1 MGRFMT
7 DLRLRFGALYR
18 EQVAEKTKEN
28 RDTRLREGMWMNHA
42 PTGYKFVFE
51 GGEGTRR
58 LLAPDPDTAPVVR
71 ELFRL
76 MASGVSQK
84 KAASQLCVNETTIV
98 WQRDNP
104 LYTGLVYKHRVKA
117 RALPDLTYA
126 GLWAQALDPDCDF
139 LYPGRHKA
147 IIESET
153 WDKLQ
158 ARHRRREGHGPKGR
172 GPSATLALSGQLR
185 CECDRKLNIH
195 TRADRMYPMV
205 RCETCGWIRS
215 YMKAENTILS
225 AVALLTASKDFEREV
240 EEAIRALNAE
250 TQSEEKIADL
260 TRRRDRVKRK
270 LDKTIDAMLD
280 AEELS
285 PVLRARAGELQNEV
299 AELEREIAAETAT
312 LKGRTAVGEWREA
325 KRYLLHIDIG
335 ALWMASTVEEQRELL
350 DAVFRKIEAAPDRM
364 IFHIRGLE
372 FPVEIPW
379 QKRSPGSPTRPSA
392 VLKEVAGPGL
402 EPGTP

>member
-1 MGRFMT
+1 M
-7 DLRLRFGALYR
+7 
-18 EQVAEKTKEN
+18 
-28 RDTRLREGMWMNHA
+28 
-42 PTGYKFVFE
+42 
-51 GGEGTRR
+51 
-58 LLAPDPDTAPVVR
+58 
-71 ELFRL
+71 
-76 MASGVSQK
+76 
-84 KAASQLCVNETTIV
+84 
-98 WQRDNP
+98 
-104 LYTGLVYKHRVKA
+104 

-126 GLWAQALDPDCDF
+126 ALWTQALDPDCDF
-139 LYPGRHKA
+139 LYPGRHEP
-147 IIESET
+147 IIDAET
-153 WDKLQ
+153 WDRLQ
-158 ARHRRREGHGPKGR
+158 ARHRRREGQGPKGR

-185 CECDRKLNIH
+185 CECGRKLNIH

-205 RCETCGWIRS
+205 RCETCGWLRS

-240 EEAIRALNAE
+240 EEAIRARNAE
-250 TQSEEKIADL
+250 TRIEEKIAEL

-270 LDKTIDAMLD
+270 LDKTIDALLD

-299 AELEREIAAETAT
+299 AELDREIAAETAT

-325 KRYLLHIDIG
+325 KRYLLDIDIG
-335 ALWMASTVEEQRELL
+335 ALWMASTVEEQRQLL

-392 VLKEVAGPGL
+392 VLIQHSGL
-402 EPGTP
+402 PFRTPSPWF